1 MRKMIWAALI
11 GVALVLGGSYMVLTS
26 QGSSADDSTQTE
38 DSAAEVTPDTGAVEG
53 DTPPADEQPQ
63 ESDKPDDSASNDNSN
78 SSEADDTKKP
88 DSESNASAGS
98 TGSGQASAGQ
108 TSGSKGNSDSIVTVA
123 DADDVGVLV
132 NKTHR
137 LPEGYTPDDLVYP
150 DVAFIFSEKL
160 DKRKMRKEAADAL
173 KQLFDG
179 AKQDGIELAGVS
191 GYRSESRQRTLFDN
205 YVARDGEEAAV
216 RYSARPGFS
225 EHQTGLAMD
234 VSGKDGK
241 CAAED
246 CFAGT
251 DEANWLADHAYEYGF
266 IIRYP
271 EDKESITG
279 YKYEAWHLRYVGV
292 DLAELIHAGALT
304 LEEYTAQHESK

>member
-1 MRKMIWAALI
+1 MSKMIWAALI
-11 GVALVLGGSYMVLTS
+11 GVALVIGGSYVVLTS
-26 QGSSADDSTQTE
+26 KDSAADDSLQTGE
-38 DSAAEVTPDTGAVEG
+38 STSVTTPDNSAASGSGSDNTDQ
-53 DTPPADEQPQ
+53 PADEPSQ
-63 ESDKPDDSASNDNSN
+63 ETDKPSQSDNKTEDN
-78 SSEADDTKKP
+78 GTEK
-88 DSESNASAGS
+88 GS
-98 TGSGQASAGQ
+98 TGNGQASSGQ
-108 TSGSKGNSDSIVTVA
+108 TSGSKGNSGSKDTDTVSDPKSIA
-123 DADDVGVLV
+123 VLV

-137 LPEGYTPDDLVYP
+137 LPEGYEPDDLVYP
-150 DVAFIFSEKL
+150 DVAFIFSDL
-160 DKRKMRKEAADAL
+160 IDKRKMRREAADAL
-173 KQLFDG
+173 KVLFDA
-179 AKQDGIELAGVS
+179 AKKDGIELAGVS

-205 YVARDGEEAAV
+205 YVKRDGLEAAS
-216 RYSARPGFS
+216 RYSAKPGYS

-271 EDKESITG
+271 QDKEEVTG

-292 DLAELIHAGALT
+292 DLAELIHAGGLT
-304 LEEYTAQHESK
+304 LEEYSDQHAA